1 MASPSGCVMQI
12 LFLSGHLPS
21 SRARQAGQKTSYHI
35 CEFLARRHGLH
46 LLSFATKAELSGF
59 QREDM
64 RLFKSFDLVP
74 VSNGTRM
81 IGLLTGP
88 SLPLVA
94 AVRHSVVFRRKLRN
108 LLRKQIFDAAYLDFT
123 GMMQYRAELMDI
135 PVVAAME
142 VEVMFR
148 RWESR
153 RKHSGNQLVRALF
166 AWEERRTKHWEIE
179 QLKRVDFALVQS
191 SEEKQ
196 LLAELLPAQDVR
208 MIRPWIDLGDDVAVP
223 LPPEREQN
231 SLVFWGAMDRIENV
245 DAVKYATEDVL
256 PAVWAQFADARYY
269 IAGSNPSS
277 GLTRRYAHSRVN
289 VSGFVDRPFE
299 FLATKRVALLPMRL
313 GAGIKVKVLECMAA
327 GLAVVTTPAGAE
339 GVPGR
344 PGEHYLLGSDARE
357 LTEAVL
363 ALLRSPTRAAEI
375 GRRARLSVCGN
386 HQFTEPLR
394 ALEDEILQRLEQRSN
409 HSSLAGIEVHA

>member
-1 MASPSGCVMQI
+1 MRTPSGCVMQI

-21 SRARQAGQKTSYHI
+21 PRARQAGQKTSYRV
-35 CEFLARRHGLH
+35 CEFLARRHGVH

-59 QREDM
+59 RREDM
-64 RLFKSFDLVP
+64 SLYGSFDLVP
-74 VSNGTRM
+74 VSNRTRM
-81 IGLLTGP
+81 IGLATGP

-94 AVRHSVVFRRKLRN
+94 AVRHSAVFRRKLKS
-108 LLRKQIFDAAYLDFT
+108 LLRKQTFDAAYLDFT
-123 GMMQYRAELMDI
+123 GMMQYQVELANI

-153 RKHSGNQLVRALF
+153 RKHSGNQFVRSLF
-166 AWEERRTKHWEIE
+166 GWEERRTKRWEIE
-179 QLKRVDFALVQS
+179 QLKRVDVALVQS

-196 LLAELLPAQDVR
+196 LLAELLPGQEVR
-208 MIRPWIDLGDDVAVP
+208 MIRPWIELGDNSNV
-223 LPPEREQN
+223 LPHTEREQN
-231 SLVFWGAMDRIENV
+231 SLVFWGAMDRIENI
-245 DAVKYATEDVL
+245 DAVSYATEGVL
-256 PAVWAQFADARYY
+256 PAVWTQFADARYY

-277 GLTRRYAHSRVN
+277 ALIRRYANSRVI

-339 GVPGR
+339 GVPGC
-344 PGEHYLLGSDARE
+344 PGKHYLLGSDARQ
-357 LTEAVL
+357 LAEAAL
-363 ALLRSPTRAAEI
+363 KLLRSPSYAAEM
-375 GRRARLSVCGN
+375 GHRARISVCGN
-386 HQFTEPLR
+386 HQFTESLR
-394 ALEDEILQRLEQRSN
+394 ALEDEVLQRLEHVSN
-409 HSSLAGIEVHA
+409 HTRLFGIEVHA

>member
-1 MASPSGCVMQI
+1 MQI

-21 SRARQAGQKTSYHI
+21 PRARQAGQKTSYHI
-35 CEFLARRHGLH
+35 CEFLARRHGVH

-59 QREDM
+59 HREDM
-64 RLFKSFDLVP
+64 SLFASFDLVP
-74 VSNGTRM
+74 VSNRTRM
-81 IGLLTGP
+81 IGIVKSP

-94 AVRHSVVFRRKLRN
+94 AVRDSAVFRRKLKS
-108 LLRKQIFDAAYLDFT
+108 LLCKQTFDVAYLDFT
-123 GMMQYRAELMDI
+123 GMMQYQTELAKI

-153 RKHSGNQLVRALF
+153 RKHSGNQLVRIVF
-166 AWEERRTKHWEIE
+166 GWEERRTKRWEIE
-179 QLKRVDFALVQS
+179 QLKRVDIALVQS

-196 LLAELLPAQDVR
+196 LLSELLPGQKVKV
-208 MIRPWIDLGDDVAVP
+208 IRPWIELGDNAVV
-223 LPPEREQN
+223 PPHTEREQN
-231 SLVFWGAMDRIENV
+231 SLVFWGAMNRIENI
-245 DAVKYATEDVL
+245 DAVNYATEDVL
-256 PAVWAQFADARYY
+256 PAVWAQIADARYY
-269 IAGSNPSS
+269 IVGSNPST
-277 GLTRRYAHSRVN
+277 GLTRRHANSRVI

-344 PGEHYLLGSDARE
+344 PGEHYLLGSDAPE
-357 LTEAVL
+357 LAEAAL
-363 ALLRSPTRAAEI
+363 ELLRSPSRAAEM
-375 GRRARLSVCGN
+375 GRRARVSVCSN
-386 HQFTEPLR
+386 HQFTESLR
-394 ALEDEILQRLEQRSN
+394 ELENEILQRLEHGSN
-409 HSSLAGIEVHA
+409 PSRVAGIEVHA